1 MSFASTL
8 KTHGLRI
15 GYRPESYPSMV
26 KPVHGDALWQ
36 QFNETRTIQDVRTLY
51 ENNADALISLL
62 FINYLTN
69 ITSSAF
75 VGGKKYEASQLSLT
89 LITSLLKTVNKKLN
103 ELFRR
108 KNLLMFKQGTRSI
121 DVDLNYNSFL
131 HASALPR
138 VNIYQNLIV
147 TQGDMNSV
155 LHSLKGFLYRD
166 FPKPLSFDKDYTI
179 DSIKKQ
185 HIYNWFFVGDT
196 SGIKV
201 HLKRLNK
208 DILCLKISFDFPY
221 VLPLG
226 KYTKQSFHNL
236 LTRSLNS
243 FNAGY

>member
-8 KTHGLRI
+8 KKHGLRI
-15 GYRPESYPSMV
+15 GHKSDSYPSMV
-26 KPVHGDALWQ
+26 KQHEGDALWEK
-36 QFNETRTIQDVRTLY
+36 FNDTQTIKDVRTLY
-51 ENNADALISLL
+51 ETNADILVSIL
-62 FINYLTN
+62 FINYLNN
-69 ITSSAF
+69 ITTNAF
-75 VGGKKYEASQLSLT
+75 VGGKKYEASQFSLN
-89 LITSLLKTVNKKLN
+89 LITTLLKTVNIKLN

-108 KNLLMFKQGTRSI
+108 KNLLVFRQGTRSI
-121 DVDLNYNSFL
+121 DVGLNYNSFL
-131 HASALPR
+131 HASALPN
-138 VNIYQNLIV
+138 VSIYQNLIIPK
-147 TQGDMNSV
+147 GNMDAA

-166 FPKPLSFDKDYTI
+166 FPKPLSVDRDFTL

-185 HIYNWFFVGDT
+185 NIYSWFFVGDV

-221 VLPLG
+221 VLPMG

-236 LTRSLNS
+236 LIRSLNS